1 MRAIACA
8 CAVGQRL
15 QSYLPGALLDDE
27 KNLAGNFVSVA
38 NVNVIL
44 LAAGNM
50 IHKSN
55 SSLSKEQRMEC
66 HLVRSL
72 QKFL

>member
-1 MRAIACA
+1 MVVESGRGCRAIC
-8 CAVGQRL
+8 
-15 QSYLPGALLDDE
+15 PGHFLDDE

-38 NVNVIL
+38 NVNLIL

-66 HLVRSL
+66 HLVRNL
-72 QKFL
+72 QKFP

>member
-1 MRAIACA
+1 MRNRP
-8 CAVGQRL
+8 AVAELFARGTVMK
-15 QSYLPGALLDDE
+15 

-44 LAAGNM
+44 LTAGNT

-66 HLVRSL
+66 HLVRNL
-72 QKFL
+72 QKFP